1 MVTGVFLLIVI
12 WIVGSLVLCFF
23 GCPVCLFGWL
33 VVGCWLFGVWCL
45 WLFVGLFGVWCCSF
59 LVFVFAVAAVCLS
72 VFFPA
77 LKQICWLQEEDRLSL
92 VMECMEGGELFDR
105 VREKKVYSEK
115 DGKFCQRA
123 PVALKVLF

>member
-23 GCPVCLFGWL
+23 WLSGLFVWL
-33 VVGCWLFGVWCL
+33 VGCWLLVVWCL

-72 VFFPA
+72 AFFPA